1 MQLNEV
7 VEDNKNGYKRPYA
20 MHMKLFFKCIN
31 GHYVVGYT
39 SLYIILHYSI
49 YIGFWKPMIKYTQ
62 I

>member
-7 VEDNKNGYKRPYA
+7 VEDNKNGYKNTLCY
-20 MHMKLFFKCIN
+20 CIRN
-31 GHYVVGYT
+31 CFLSALIAIMWWGT

-62 I
+62 T